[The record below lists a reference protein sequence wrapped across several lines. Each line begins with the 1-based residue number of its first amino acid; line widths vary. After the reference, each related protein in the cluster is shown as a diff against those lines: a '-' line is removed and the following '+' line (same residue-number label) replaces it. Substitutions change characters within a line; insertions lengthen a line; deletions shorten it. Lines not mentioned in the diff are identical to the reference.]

1 MLKVLA
7 YLTTCPSISELK
19 NDRKKL
25 RSEKADLLGHV
36 KQLGQS
42 LQDKEQELRDF
53 IRNYE
58 LRLRDT
64 ESTTLKSN
72 TDRERERWS
81 LVKQAREETERSL
94 ALAAKLSARDQ
105 QLQRTQEQLQEAR
118 RQLSGFMSDQ
128 DQAGGSGSGGI
139 PYINANNNGISDSYG
154 VGGGYRF
161 NDRLSDLGGPGDASQ
176 SDGVCDG
183 ICINMDSDS
192 ISIVSGQHMPHCE
205 YSNCLFYKWITK
217 KSGVIELRNICRCQ
231 SEAT

>member
-1 MLKVLA
+1 MR
-7 YLTTCPSISELK
+7 
-19 NDRKKL
+19 N
-25 RSEKADLLGHV
+25 EKADLLGHV

-64 ESTTLKSN
+64 ESSTLKSN

-94 ALAAKLSARDQ
+94 ALAAKLNARDQ
-105 QLQRTQEQLQEAR
+105 QLQRTQEQLQDAR

-128 DQAGGSGSGGI
+128 DQAGGSASGV
-139 PYINANNNGISDSYG
+139 PYINANNNGISDGYSS
-154 VGGGYRF
+154 YRF
-161 NDRLSDLGGPGDASQ
+161 NDRMSDLGAGD
-176 SDGVCDG
+176 GEGGCDG

-205 YSNCLFYKWITK
+205 YE
-217 KSGVIELRNICRCQ
+217 IECSPVHVETNLIQ
-231 SEAT
+231 SPDVNQRQRSPTLSSPMNAGSFSQSIDNGHMSR

>member
-1 MLKVLA
+1 MSLSHVHYFNA
-7 YLTTCPSISELK
+7 ELK

-25 RSEKADLLGHV
+25 RNEKADLLGHV

-64 ESTTLKSN
+64 ESSTLKSN

-94 ALAAKLSARDQ
+94 ALAAKLNARDQ
-105 QLQRTQEQLQEAR
+105 QLQRTQEQLQDAR

-128 DQAGGSGSGGI
+128 EQPSGSGV
-139 PYINANNNGISDSYG
+139 PYINANNNGISDTYG
-154 VGGGYRF
+154 SYRF
-161 NDRLSDLGGPGDASQ
+161 NDRISDLGAGDGEG
-176 SDGVCDG
+176 GVCDG

-205 YSNCLFYKWITK
+205 YTECSTQVLSYRPCIRSPLSN
-217 KSGVIELRNICRCQ
+217 
-231 SEAT
+231 

>member
-1 MLKVLA
+1 MR
-7 YLTTCPSISELK
+7 
-19 NDRKKL
+19 N
-25 RSEKADLLGHV
+25 EKADLLAHV

-94 ALAAKLSARDQ
+94 ALAAKLNARDQ
-105 QLQRTQEQLQEAR
+105 QLQRTQEQLQDAR

-128 DQAGGSGSGGI
+128 EGPGGSASGV
-139 PYINANNNGISDSYG
+139 PYINANNNGISDAYG
-154 VGGGYRF
+154 SYRF
-161 NDRLSDLGGPGDASQ
+161 NDRISDMGQGGVGVGAGAGVASGIGDG
-176 SDGVCDG
+176 DGVCDG

-205 YSNCLFYKWITK
+205 
-217 KSGVIELRNICRCQ
+217 
-231 SEAT
+231 